1 MSQCMSG
8 EGTHICTHTYTHMH
22 VHTHMHGARVR
33 AHTRSTEL
41 GLLLCVQDQEQNLT
55 FLGPLW
61 LPPFSLTGTTP
72 NL

>member
-8 EGTHICTHTYTHMH
+8 EGTHICTHTY
-22 VHTHMHGARVR
+22 THMHGARVR

-41 GLLLCVQDQEQNLT
+41 GLLLCFQDQEQNLT
-55 FLGPLW
+55 LLGPLW